1 MRVIV
6 VDGND
11 DAGDALVHKLRL
23 RGHHVDRKRRGADLL
38 VTHHRYHAVI
48 LDLDLPDMS
57 GLTALRKLREV
68 SSVPV
73 VVLTADTD
81 ERSVVRALR
90 SGADDYLVKPPRV
103 AELAARLY
111 AITRRIPVAAVSAP
125 TTAVV
130 AGDVQVDLET
140 ETVEVAG
147 RQVQLTRVEF
157 AVLRALLEQP
167 GAAVS
172 RQQLLDR
179 IWGDAFVAVSHSLY
193 VHVNALRTKL
203 NRPGLITTIHSYGY
217 RWNPAAAAVNSVDAE
232 AALTMST
239 LVSRTARPGTG
250 SAICDHRTAS
260 TPRRVTHSQ
269 SS

>member
-1 MRVIV
+1 MRLIV
-6 VDGND
+6 VDDND

-23 RGHHVDRKRRGADLL
+23 RGHHADRKRRGSDLL

-90 SGADDYLVKPPRV
+90 SGADDYLVKPTRV

-111 AITRRIPVAAVSAP
+111 AITRRLPVPAVP
-125 TTAVV
+125 TATAMVV
-130 AGDVQVDLET
+130 AGDVRVDLEA

-157 AVLRALLEQP
+157 AVLRALVEQP
-167 GAAVS
+167 GTAVS

-179 IWGDAFVAVSHSLY
+179 IWGDAFVAVSHALY

-217 RWNPAAAAVNSVDAE
+217 RWNPGAAVANSIAVEKSMAVG
-232 AALTMST
+232 ALAGQ
-239 LVSRTARPGTG
+239 TA
-250 SAICDHRTAS
+250 
-260 TPRRVTHSQ
+260 
-269 SS
+269 

>member
-6 VDGND
+6 VDNND
-11 DAGDALVHKLRL
+11 DTGDALVRKLRL
-23 RGHHVDRKRRGADLL
+23 RGHHVDRKRRGSDLL

-57 GLTALRKLREV
+57 GLAALRKLREV

-73 VVLTADTD
+73 VVLTSDTD

-103 AELAARLY
+103 AELTARLH
-111 AITRRIPVAAVSAP
+111 AITRRLPAAANLTP
-125 TTAVV
+125 TTMVV
-130 AGDVQVDLET
+130 AGDVQVDLEA

-193 VHVNALRTKL
+193 VHVNALRSKL
-203 NRPGLITTIHSYGY
+203 SRPGLITTIHSYGY
-217 RWNPAAAAVNSVDAE
+217 RWNPGAVRTSADIEESMAMS
-232 AALTMST
+232 ALAGST
-239 LVSRTARPGTG
+239 A
-250 SAICDHRTAS
+250 
-260 TPRRVTHSQ
+260 
-269 SS
+269 

>member
-11 DAGDALVHKLRL
+11 DTGDALVHKLRV
-23 RGHHVDRKRRGADLL
+23 RGHHADRKRRGADLL
-38 VTHHRYHAVI
+38 VAHHRYHAVI
-48 LDLDLPDMS
+48 LDLELPDMS

-73 VVLTADTD
+73 VMLTADTD

-111 AITRRIPVAAVSAP
+111 AITRRLPVPAVPEP
-125 TTAVV
+125 TTTVV
-130 AGDVQVDLET
+130 AGDVRVDLEA

-217 RWNPAAAAVNSVDAE
+217 RWNPVAMAMKPVDDE
-232 AALTMST
+232 AAMAMSV
-239 LVSRTARPGTG
+239 LASHTA
-250 SAICDHRTAS
+250 
-260 TPRRVTHSQ
+260 
-269 SS
+269 